1 MVLVLSLVL
10 ATACETLENHEH
22 KADDSIWFSDGT
34 NHWHV
39 CTFKGCAEELDKTAC
54 SGGNAT
60 YTEKATCSVCGNQY
74 GEVAEDNRTLEE
86 KYQHITIAE
95 ACELA
100 IAAGEAGTTTE
111 YTIIGTIVTVSNSMY
126 GEMTVAD
133 ETGELYIYGA
143 MSADGTYYDSMA
155 VRPVKGD
162 KVVLKGVLKTY
173 NGTPQMATKDNKA
186 DIVDFEHVEVEID
199 TSEYPTKTIAQVREA
214 QIGEK
219 AKVTGV
225 VAAITYAFGQKPSG
239 VILIDGTSSIYVY
252 SGDVA
257 QQVSVGNKIEV
268 AGSKTYWILADEQS
282 SAQAHGYKG
291 ACQLEEAVLVSNDGK
306 TNQFDKSWI
315 EQVTVKEQLSHSFG
329 DNITSLVVKS
339 TAIINKVE
347 GTGFT
352 NYYIND
358 LDGTTGSYVYTQC
371 NGSDFAWLDAY
382 DGKICEVYYTVLNA
396 KSSPAGCVFRL
407 LPVAVSEVQ
416 NFNFVA
422 SDVPAFAIE
431 YGVVDLF
438 KSGIFG
444 ADPAIQLP
452 NSYSNTII
460 NANNV
465 EFTYASSNTAVAT
478 VTKGA
483 ESTVLNLV
491 GAGSCDITITA
502 TFGTHTATK
511 TISVTLDPSA
521 EIETPTVA
529 AIIAT
534 ADGTEVTLRGIVM
547 SSVVNREAFY
557 ISDSTG
563 MIAVLSTADVVS
575 QLKPGY
581 EVVVKGTKTHFKDE
595 SSTNIAGQCAIV
607 SAVVL
612 ANYYGDSDYATN
624 WFTTGMTIEQLSKL
638 NPSVDYTT
646 NVYVVQAKVVVNE
659 TQYYTNIKLEDPTTG
674 TQLSLYCSSANQ
686 YSWLKVYN
694 GQVVTVEIAV
704 CNWNDKSYYTG
715 CVISVMDADGNKTIN
730 ELNFAK

>member
-1 MVLVLSLVL
+1 M
-10 ATACETLENHEH
+10 AT
-22 KADDSIWFSDGT
+22 
-34 NHWHV
+34 
-39 CTFKGCAEELDKTAC
+39 
-54 SGGNAT
+54 
-60 YTEKATCSVCGNQY
+60 Q
-74 GEVAEDNRTLEE
+74 
-86 KYQHITIAE
+86 
-95 ACELA
+95 
-100 IAAGEAGTTTE
+100 AGEAGTTTE
-111 YTIIGTIVTVSNSMY
+111 YTIIGTIVTVSNAMY

-143 MSADGTYYDSMA
+143 MSADGTYYDSME

-186 DIVDFEHVEVEID
+186 DILDFEHVDVVID
-199 TSEYPTKTIAQVREA
+199 TSEYPASTIAAAREA
-214 QIGEK
+214 QTGTK
-219 AKVTGV
+219 VKVTGV
-225 VAAITYAFGQKPSG
+225 VAAITYANGHKPSG
-239 VILIDGTSSIYVY
+239 VILVDETSSIYVY
-252 SGDVA
+252 SDDVA

-268 AGSKTYWILADEQS
+268 AASKTYWILADEQG
-282 SAQAHGYKG
+282 SAQAHGYIG
-291 ACQLEEAVLVSNDGK
+291 ACQLEEAVLVSNDGQ
-306 TNQFDKSWI
+306 TNQFNTSWI
-315 EQVTVKEQLSHSFG
+315 EQVTVKQQLSHGF
-329 DNITSLVVKS
+329 DENITSLVVKS

-347 GTGFT
+347 GTGFV

-407 LPVAVSEVQ
+407 LPVSLTVVE

-422 SDVPAFAIE
+422 SDVPEFAIE

-438 KSGIFG
+438 KDGMFG

-452 NSYSNTII
+452 NSYSNQII

-491 GAGSCDITITA
+491 GSGSCDITITA
-502 TFGTHTATK
+502 TFGTHTATR
-511 TISVTLDPSA
+511 TVSVTLEQSED
-521 EIETPTVA
+521 IQTPTVA
-529 AIIAT
+529 QIIAT

-575 QLKPGY
+575 QLKPGD

-638 NPSVDYTT
+638 NPNVDYTT

-659 TQYYTNIKLEDPTTG
+659 TPYYTNIKLEDPTTG

-686 YSWLKVYN
+686 YSWLKAYN

-715 CVISVMDADGNKTIN
+715 CVISVIDAEGNKTIN
-730 ELNFAK
+730 DLNFAK